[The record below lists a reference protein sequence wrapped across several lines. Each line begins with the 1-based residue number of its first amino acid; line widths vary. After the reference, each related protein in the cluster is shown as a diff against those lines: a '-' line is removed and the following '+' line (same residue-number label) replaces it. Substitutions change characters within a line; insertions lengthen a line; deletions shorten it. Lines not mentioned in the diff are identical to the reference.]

1 MDGDVMTDETRTP
14 EVEAATSGEAGPSAA
29 PTAPPATVETS
40 SVASATPT
48 AQEVAA
54 VASPPRP
61 SALRRFFWMDEQL
74 SAAKKRGYGAG
85 QPGYSEYSLAR
96 QAQAGV
102 LQIGESGESSLAVL
116 LLQTEAV
123 RLLFRAHCLR
133 ADLAPPSPSLDEA
146 DLERLRQVA
155 CIREALEGLTQA
167 QQASLLQL
175 LRVNGEAGLAE
186 LEPKQRRVLA
196 SAVKTLLVAIIEP
209 LEHDESK
216 VGRVLFARF
225 ARIAAA
231 LVMVG
236 GVVAIIFSLIAGQMS
251 KPNIALKKKVTTSS
265 LFASAG
271 RDTRLLV
278 DGDTTNLGFHTECR
292 PNQTVT
298 VDLGVLHS
306 ISSVVVYNRAD
317 CCQERAIPLILEV
330 SSDNQK
336 FEKVKEQREQ
346 FDKWVV
352 DDIDK
357 KARYVRITN
366 TSNNCFHLSELE
378 VY

>member
-1 MDGDVMTDETRTP
+1 MTDETRTR
-14 EVEAATSGEAGPSAA
+14 EAEASTSGDTAPSAA
-29 PTAPPATVETS
+29 PVAPPATTEEATS
-40 SVASATPT
+40 QPTTP
-48 AQEVAA
+48 AAPSVAA
-54 VASPPRP
+54 VAAPRRP

-74 SAAKKRGYGAG
+74 SAAKLRGYGAG
-85 QPGYSEYSLAR
+85 QPGYAEYSLAR

-133 ADLAPPSPSLDEA
+133 AELDPPSVAIDDA
-146 DLERLRQVA
+146 DLERLRRID
-155 CIREALEGLTQA
+155 CIREALDGLTQA

-175 LRVNGEAGLAE
+175 LRVNGEAKLAE
-186 LEPKQRRVLA
+186 LEPKQRRALA
-196 SAVKTLLVAIIEP
+196 GALKSLLVATIEP

-216 VGRVLFARF
+216 VGRVLFARV
-225 ARIAAA
+225 ARITAAI
-231 LVMVG
+231 VVVG
-236 GVVAIIFSLIAGQMS
+236 GAVAMLLSLLAGQMK

-298 VDLGVLHS
+298 VDLGASHP

-317 CCQERAIPLILEV
+317 CCQERAVPLVLEV
-330 SSDNQK
+330 SADNRK
-336 FEKVKEQREQ
+336 FDKVKEQREQ

-352 DDIDK
+352 DGVDK